1 MAESKMNK
9 TYWVAHK
16 AKTLLDSGDTV
27 AKALE
32 LWDKDKAK
40 SPQNWNADLMATVL
54 LNVSLKAGALEAK
67 ANSTIHKET
76 KALLK
81 SYKEDAKFFSDAVK
95 AATGKELVTHVENL
109 TLPDTIAAELKATDP
124 AGWAQFDENYSFLK
138 AMKKS
143 SGKGSQSMYDEFIKD
158 GAKKQVNISFALR
171 TKLDKDATAKIW
183 DSDNWDDAKGE
194 IQRVFNDNVKGKV
207 GPLMAKID
215 KKHKIALAKAL

>member
-32 LWDKDKAK
+32 MWDKDKAK
-40 SPQNWNADLMATVL
+40 SSQNWNPDLMATVL
-54 LNVSLKAGALEAK
+54 LNISMKAGALDAK

-81 SYKEDAKFFSDAVK
+81 FYKEQAKFFSDAIK
-95 AATGKELVTHVENL
+95 AATGKELVSHVENL
-109 TLPDTIAAELKATDP
+109 TLPDTIAQDLKATDP
-124 AGWAQFDENYSFLK
+124 SGWAQFDENYSFLK

-143 SGKGSQSMYDEFIKD
+143 NNKGSQTLYDGFIKD
-158 GAKKQVNISFALR
+158 NSPKQVNISSELR
-171 TKLDKDATAKIW
+171 TKLDNDAKAKKW
-183 DSDNWDDAKGE
+183 DSDNWEAAKAE
-194 IQRVFNDNVKGKV
+194 IHKVFSDNVKGKV